1 MIEKGPK
8 GGEKPK
14 KPTAPGNKWIDA
26 ADFLRDVEDQEYD
39 GGGRFSEVTKARFP
53 SHSRLE
59 GKKDVGKQT
68 RGPRGV
74 VKKNSDS

>member
-14 KPTAPGNKWIDA
+14 KPIVPGTKWMDA
-26 ADFLRDVEDQEYD
+26 ADFLRDRENEEYD

-59 GKKDVGKQT
+59 GKKDVGIQT
-68 RGPRGV
+68 RGPRGA
-74 VKKNSDS
+74 VKKSSDS